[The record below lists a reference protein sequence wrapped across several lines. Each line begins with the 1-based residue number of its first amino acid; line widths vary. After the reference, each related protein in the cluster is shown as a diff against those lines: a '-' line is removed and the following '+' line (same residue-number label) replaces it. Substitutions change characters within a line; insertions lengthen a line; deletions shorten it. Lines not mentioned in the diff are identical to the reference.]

1 MQRPAKPC
9 TPVRFRLP
17 PPVSCKRVVLRQQC
31 GPPDG
36 PPAFLDRV
44 GCDAR
49 VAELV
54 DAADLKSAGAS
65 RAGSI
70 PAPGTPIA
78 EFSTGMSMIEPEKP
92 PQDPDLARWARELGV
107 SYEELASTLNYAGP
121 TFKD

>member
-1 MQRPAKPC
+1 MAYS
-9 TPVRFRLP
+9 L
-17 PPVSCKRVVLRQQC
+17 SN
-31 GPPDG
+31 
-36 PPAFLDRV
+36 
-44 GCDAR
+44 AR

-78 EFSTGMSMIEPEKP
+78 RFCVGMTEREPPVQGE
-92 PQDPDLARWARELGV
+92 DLARWARELGV

-121 TFKD
+121 TFKDLTFSSDARRAGSTSIPS